1 MNIALGA
8 INNIASKG
16 FCKAVAELIEWLI
29 EPYELK
35 QQYFFVNLTVNFVQ
49 NSICDI
55 LWVITFSYW
64 CTCLLHSML
73 RISRKKILICMYH
86 NLLSCSPFPS
96 SFFSSSLHKK
106 RKKTKELILADLFP
120 NASCMPIIFDNLN
133 LKYQLARMNTTNTS
147 TISKRRIYFSPYYVL
162 AIFSM
167 F

>member
-29 EPYELK
+29 ELWIEAAILLCESHCKFCTKFNLRHIEL
-35 QQYFFVNLTVNFVQ
+35 FF
-49 NSICDI
+49 
-55 LWVITFSYW
+55 
-64 CTCLLHSML
+64 
-73 RISRKKILICMYH
+73 RIDVLVCFIPCCVFLEKKILICMYH
-86 NLLSCSPFPS
+86 NLLSCSPS
-96 SFFSSSLHKK
+96 LNSFFSSSLHKK
-106 RKKTKELILADLFP
+106 TKKRKELILADLFP